1 MPQQLV
7 RPPALRMVRCGELS
21 LRQCRHEKYFRLRK
35 LFCLWKMHLCH
46 RSSKCSHLRKPR
58 RPWRTYHRRRSR
70 TRRRAQCPQSG
81 PGRPR
86 ASCIAALAPMR
97 PSSTSTPAVWLAG
110 LPTAVTRLT
119 CTAVTANLS
128 GRALWAETATPPG
141 RPALPPQSSGP
152 VPPEAKLMVAAA
164 APVPASLGSFNS
176 VASGPTIEVP
186 RQMAPDPVENI

>member
-1 MPQQLV
+1 MVQLPQQLV

-119 CTAVTANLS
+119 CTAVTANCCPEEHS
-128 GRALWAETATPPG
+128 GQKQQRHQGVQHCLPRAVAQCHQ
-141 RPALPPQSSGP
+141 RQSSWLQRLHQFLP
-152 VPPEAKLMVAAA
+152 LW
-164 APVPASLGSFNS
+164 
-176 VASGPTIEVP
+176 
-186 RQMAPDPVENI
+186 DPSIQ